1 MSATA
6 VATQTKWG
14 VDASHSE
21 VQFKVKH
28 LVISTVTGFFKKF
41 NGSLVSETENFDG
54 AKVEFTIDANSID
67 TNVADR
73 DAHLKS
79 PDFFAVEQYP
89 NITFKN
95 GLLTKAGSDYKLVG
109 DLTIRETTKKVELA
123 VEFGGTTVDPWGNT
137 RAGFEVNG
145 KINRKEFG
153 LNWSAVTEAGG
164 LVVADDV
171 KLHINAEFV
180 RG

>member
-1 MSATA
+1 MSTA
-6 VATQTKWG
+6 VATKTKWG
-14 VDASHSE
+14 IDTTHSE

-41 NGSLVSETENFDG
+41 SGAVETETEDFNG
-54 AKVEFTIDANSID
+54 ANVHFSIDATSID

-79 PDFFAVEQYP
+79 PDFFAAEQYP
-89 NITFKN
+89 SLDFK
-95 GLLTKAGSDYKLVG
+95 GVLTKVQGSDYKLVG
-109 DLTIRETTKKVELA
+109 DLTIRGTSKKIELSVEY
-123 VEFGGTTVDPWGNT
+123 GGQTVDPWGNT
-137 RAGFEVNG
+137 RAGFELNG
-145 KINRKEFG
+145 KINRKDFG

-171 KLHINAEFV
+171 KLHINAEV
-180 RG
+180 VKG